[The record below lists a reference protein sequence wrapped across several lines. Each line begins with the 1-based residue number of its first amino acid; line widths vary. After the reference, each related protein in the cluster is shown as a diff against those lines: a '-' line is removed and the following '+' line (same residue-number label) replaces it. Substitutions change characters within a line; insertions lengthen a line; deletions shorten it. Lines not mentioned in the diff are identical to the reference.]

1 MTTHAHALST
11 PAIIA
16 DEPASNPK
24 APQRSFRAIAGGG
37 ALLGAL
43 AGVVIAVPLAAAQG
57 IAVFT
62 ASAIDMGIGL
72 ALIGG
77 LIGANIAGTD

>member
-1 MTTHAHALST
+1 MTTHAHTIST

-16 DEPASNPK
+16 DEPASVAKGPK
-24 APQRSFRAIAGGG
+24 RSFRAIAGGG

-43 AGVVIAVPLAAAQG
+43 AGVAIAVPLTAAQG
-57 IAVFT
+57 LAVFT
-62 ASAIDMGIGL
+62 ASAIDMAIGL